1 MCVGRNRLHIASPVH
16 GVASYGCA
24 RCPAAVSG
32 VLFPSGHPSNRPEP
46 MEIRSD
52 LAPPAGAEPT
62 PVKIKAEEPPEQSAF
77 SKALA
82 QVEAHRSKVRA
93 ALGTALVARILF
105 EFQFVSL
112 LRDSRSLLV
121 QVPYIGLAMLSYL
134 LVLMWLAA
142 RTRDRFGFGMAL
154 GIGVLEAT
162 YLLAA
167 AVMMRPFVFS
177 AVWPPILVALA
188 HVPMAVFAFRSSE
201 AYPPTDSKRPWIV
214 GFVTAL
220 AFLSIPWMAPTLLGA
235 FE

>member
-1 MCVGRNRLHIASPVH
+1 ML
-16 GVASYGCA
+16 
-24 RCPAAVSG
+24 
-32 VLFPSGHPSNRPEP
+32 
-46 MEIRSD
+46 
-52 LAPPAGAEPT
+52 
-62 PVKIKAEEPPEQSAF
+62 IKAVEPEEQSAF
-77 SKALA
+77 SRALA

-93 ALGTALVARILF
+93 ALGAALVARLLF

-112 LRDSRSLLV
+112 LTDSRSLLV

-167 AVMMRPFVFS
+167 AVMMRPITFS
-177 AVWPPILVALA
+177 GVWPPILVALA
-188 HVPMAVFAFRSSE
+188 HVPMAFFAFRSAD

-220 AFLSIPWMAPTLLGA
+220 VFLSIPWMAPTLLGA